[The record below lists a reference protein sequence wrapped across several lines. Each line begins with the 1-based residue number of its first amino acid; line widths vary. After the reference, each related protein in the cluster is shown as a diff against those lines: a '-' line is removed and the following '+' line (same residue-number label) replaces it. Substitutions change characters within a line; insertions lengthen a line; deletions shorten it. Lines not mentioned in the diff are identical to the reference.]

1 MKNLSKAALLFLMA
15 AVTVLQAQEQT
26 SVMISNADI
35 GLVKEVRSLT
45 FKKGRQSIDLQD
57 IPQWIDPTSVLV
69 ESPDNAFSV
78 LEQNY
83 EFDLL
88 NVDKILQKA
97 IEQRIQ
103 LVHPDLGLL
112 QGKLLSVSAS
122 SIVLLDDEGK
132 LQIVPRGDQ
141 LKIMLSDYDK
151 RRNDFVTR
159 PTLVWQVRAD
169 KSGRHNA
176 QISYLTKKINWRAD
190 YVAKLNEHD
199 TKMTLAC
206 WVTIDNRSGK
216 TYRDAKIKLLAGD
229 IHLAPQAQ
237 NRRYRTMEISAMAA
251 APKSFQE
258 KSFFEYH
265 LYTLQW
271 PATIKNNQVKQIQ
284 LFPETT
290 SKISKIFRV
299 DSHLGEG
306 VHVIVTMQNTRQ
318 NNLGMALPGGV
329 IRLYK
334 ADGTDLQFIGE
345 DAVKHTPKDEKIDIR
360 VGKAFDV
367 VAERRQTNSK
377 KITGRTR
384 ERSVEFSIRN
394 HKKKDIMV
402 EIVERVSAYQE
413 NKLVKSNYQPVETQA
428 GFFKFKI
435 PVKAGKENKLKITYV
450 TSW

>member
-1 MKNLSKAALLFLMA
+1 MKNLSSAAGFLLLLFLG
-15 AVTVLQAQEQT
+15 LQAQEKT

-45 FKKGRQSIDLQD
+45 LQKGKQTIDLQD

-69 ESPDNAFSV
+69 ESPDQAFNV

-97 IEQRIQ
+97 IEQNVQ

-112 QGKLLSVSAS
+112 QGKLLSAS
-122 SIVLLDDEGK
+122 SSNIILLDDEGK
-132 LQIVPRGDQ
+132 LQIVPRSDE
-141 LKIMLSDYDK
+141 LKVMLSDYDK
-151 RRNDFVTR
+151 RHNDFVTR
-159 PTLVWQVRAD
+159 PTLVWRVDAE
-169 KSGRHNA
+169 KSGSHQTR
-176 QISYLTKKINWRAD
+176 ISYLTKKLNWRAD
-190 YVAKLNEHD
+190 YVAKLNEDD
-199 TKMTLAC
+199 TRMTLAC

-216 TYRDAKIKLLAGD
+216 TYRKAKIKLLAGD
-229 IHLAPQAQ
+229 IHLAPQAHKG
-237 NRRYRTMEISAMAA
+237 RYREMGVQALA
-251 APKSFQE
+251 APKAFEE

-284 LFPETT
+284 LFPETS
-290 SKISKIFRV
+290 SKIRKIFRV
-299 DSHLGEG
+299 DSRLGEG
-306 VHVIVTMQNTRQ
+306 VHVLVSMQNSKQ
-318 NNLGMALPGGV
+318 NNLGLALPGGV

-334 ADGTDLQFIGE
+334 ADGPDLQFIGE

-367 VAERRQTNSK
+367 VAERRQIKSR
-377 KITGRTR
+377 KITDRTR
-384 ERSVEFSIRN
+384 ERSFEYSIRN
-394 HKKKDIMV
+394 HKKKDIVV
-402 EIVERVSAYQE
+402 EVVERMSAYQE
-413 NKLVKSNYQPVETQA
+413 HKLTSSNYKPIETRA
-428 GFFKFKI
+428 GYYKFNI
-435 PVKAGKENKLKITYV
+435 PVKAGKESKLQLTYV